1 MTAKACTLICVDF
14 VLFNYIT
21 FYESQ
26 DSAGW
31 GSSWSRDCGSR
42 LEEENVQS
50 EREREI
56 SLERRGCQD
65 LVRSRDSQSEMSV
78 ERLRQSI
85 FPNIPPYLTFIPPEE
100 RYVEGEE
107 CPEELVIHYTVAQW
121 TSLTVRETIE
131 RFGARIV
138 EVGSVRQ
145 STTDSSHLGVARY
158 FLPS

>member
-1 MTAKACTLICVDF
+1 M
-14 VLFNYIT
+14 
-21 FYESQ
+21 EQ
-26 DSAGW
+26 
-31 GSSWSRDCGSR
+31 R
-42 LEEENVQS
+42 LWLQTGGRECSVR